1 MNDDALADRRRA
13 SEDDYFRKRDNQLIE
28 EARRRAKRDAARQR
42 MSERVGT
49 ADDALLRNLE
59 ALGLSE
65 ETVPLIHV
73 VPLVHIA
80 WSEGTVSP
88 RVPQRIIEVAREH
101 GIKESSEAD
110 RHLGDWLRN
119 KPPVALFDG
128 ALLAIRTVL
137 QQTTATERDRYTQK
151 LLERCTA
158 IAAASGGCSGLA
170 RSQAANVRCWITF
183 AMCWNRRHKSAT
195 TRLRKR
201 CRPLARDD
209 RCRTF
214 DYGIRTGWRDR

>member
-13 SEDDYFRKRDNQLIE
+13 TEDDYFRKRDNQLIE
-28 EARRRAKRDAARQR
+28 EARQRAERDAARQR

-73 VPLVHIA
+73 LPLVHMA

-88 RVPQRIIEVAREH
+88 SVPQHIIEAAREH
-101 GIKESSEAD
+101 GIEESSEAD
-110 RHLGDWLRN
+110 RYLSDWLRN
-119 KPPVALFDG
+119 KPPVALFDA

-137 QQTTATERDRYTQK
+137 EQTTATERDRYTQK
-151 LLERCTA
+151 LLERCTV
-158 IAAASGGCSGLA
+158 IAAASGGMLGFGKISSSEREVLDH
-170 RSQAANVRCWITF
+170 I
-183 AMCWNRRHKSAT
+183 
-195 TRLRKR
+195 
-201 CRPLARDD
+201 RDLLE
-209 RCRTF
+209 RTPRIG
-214 DYGIRTGWRDR
+214 DNLTS

>member
-28 EARRRAKRDAARQR
+28 EARQRAERDAARRR

-49 ADDALLRNLE
+49 ADDAILRNLE

-73 VPLVHIA
+73 VPLVHMA

-88 RVPQRIIEVAREH
+88 RVPQHIIEVAREH
-101 GIKESSEAD
+101 GIEESSEAD
-110 RHLGDWLRN
+110 RYLGDWLRN

-137 QQTTATERDRYTQK
+137 EQTTATERDRYTQK

-158 IAAASGGCSGLA
+158 IAAASGGMLGLGKISGSERDVLDHIRDA
-170 RSQAANVRCWITF
+170 LEQTPHIRDN
-183 AMCWNRRHKSAT
+183 AT
-195 TRLRKR
+195 S
-201 CRPLARDD
+201 
-209 RCRTF
+209 
-214 DYGIRTGWRDR
+214 